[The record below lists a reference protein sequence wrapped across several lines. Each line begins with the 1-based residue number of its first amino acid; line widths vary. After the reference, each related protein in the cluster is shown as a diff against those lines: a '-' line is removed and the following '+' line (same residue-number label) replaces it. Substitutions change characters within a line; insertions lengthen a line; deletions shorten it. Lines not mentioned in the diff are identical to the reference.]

1 MPAAVRP
8 EISDRSTEEHMSA
21 SKAVLGSIMLVGLLC
36 GSSLCAQS
44 LPPDFKKAQE
54 ERSAA
59 MSHGDAKVY
68 GRYTIDD
75 FVVVM
80 PNGSMQTRSDRMAAM
95 SKAATPEQLG
105 PPRDEKA
112 TVAGDTIILNWISAI
127 QGKDARFTEVW
138 VKIGRRWKVAGAH
151 VSMIQKKP

>member
-1 MPAAVRP
+1 MSPLKTVFVFVLFGL
-8 EISDRSTEEHMSA
+8 IYGST
-21 SKAVLGSIMLVGLLC
+21 LR
-36 GSSLCAQS
+36 AQS

-59 MSHGDAKVY
+59 MSRGDAKVY

-80 PNGSMQTRSDRMAAM
+80 PDGSMQSKSDRMAAM

-112 TVAGDTIILNWISAI
+112 TVAGDTIILNWISGI

-138 VKIGRRWKVAGAH
+138 VKIGGSWKVAGAH

>member
-1 MPAAVRP
+1 MRLLDQFLAFV
-8 EISDRSTEEHMSA
+8 M
-21 SKAVLGSIMLVGLLC
+21 MVGLLC
-36 GSSLCAQS
+36 GSSLSAQS

-59 MSHGDAKVY
+59 MSRGDAKVY

-80 PNGSMQTRSDRMAAM
+80 PDGSMQTKSDRMAAM
-95 SKAATPEQLG
+95 AKAATPEQLG
-105 PPRDEKA
+105 PARDEKA

-138 VKIGRRWKVAGAH
+138 VKISGSWKVAGAH